1 MGNLRRYKNLFSRE
15 KEMKKLLM
23 SVAALAM
30 AATTAMAQ
38 ERYVMITHTQ
48 GTDPFWPVVE
58 KGGRDAAAAIGATL
72 EYNFDVSGDMAAMAA
87 LIEAAA
93 ASNPDGIIVSLPD
106 ADALGPAIKSAVAD
120 GIPVVTMNSGL
131 ESSAALGALMHV
143 GQPERLAGESAGARA
158 KAEGVTKGLCL
169 NQEAFNTALVD
180 RCSGYFDA
188 MGTDLNMID
197 VSNDPAQIE
206 TRTAAALE
214 ADESIDGV
222 LAVGPHVC
230 EAANKAIKA
239 VGAEVHLACFDLSP
253 GVMDMIEAGDAAFTI
268 DQQQRLQGYMP
279 VVVLHLYNN
288 HAGLLPGN
296 NIASGPGF
304 VDASNAAA
312 VKELAGVDR

>member
-1 MGNLRRYKNLFSRE
+1 
-15 KEMKKLLM
+15 MKKTIL
-23 SVAALAM
+23 
-30 AATTAMAQ
+30 AATLAATALISPLAVSAQ

-58 KGGRDAAAAIGATL
+58 KGGRDAAAAVGATL

-106 ADALGPAIKSAVAD
+106 AAALGPAIRQAVAD

-131 ESSAALGALMHV
+131 ESSAELGALMHV
-143 GQPERLAGESAGARA
+143 GQPEYDAGMAAGKRA
-158 KAEGVTKGLCL
+158 MEEGVTKGLCL

-180 RCSGYFDA
+180 RCTGYFDA
-188 MGTDLNMID
+188 MGADLNQID

-206 TRTAAALE
+206 TRTAAALQ
-214 ADESIDGV
+214 ADPSIDGV

-230 EAANKAIKA
+230 EAAVKAIEA

-253 GVMDMIEAGDAAFTI
+253 GVMDMIENGQASFTI

-279 VVVLHLYNN
+279 VIVLHLYNN

-304 VDASNAAA
+304 VDKSNAAA
-312 VKELAGVDR
+312 VKELAGIDR